1 MRAQPAFQY
10 QLIALCPLR
19 LGNSIGYFHMTERA
33 AEQLDKN
40 DLANERTEMAENR
53 TEQAGERTEWAQHRT
68 LLANERNF
76 SAWIRTSLAAIG
88 VGLAVATFVDT
99 EGAQPLTILL
109 GVILVLIGAGVSVM
123 ALWRYK
129 KISSVLE
136 EEGIQVTP
144 KWIVFSLI
152 GALLV
157 SAIIMLVI
165 ILFVN

>member
-1 MRAQPAFQY
+1 
-10 QLIALCPLR
+10 
-19 LGNSIGYFHMTERA
+19 MTERS
-33 AEQLDKN
+33 AEQLDES

-53 TEQAGERTEWAQHRT
+53 TKQAGERTEWAQHRT

-88 VGLAVATFVDT
+88 VGLAVATFIDA
-99 EGAQPLTILL
+99 EGVQPLTVLL
-109 GVILVLIGAGVSVM
+109 GVILVLIGAGVGIM

-129 KISSVLE
+129 KISGVLE

-144 KWIVFSLI
+144 KWVVFSLI
-152 GALLV
+152 GGLLV
-157 SAIIMLVI
+157 SATIMLVI